1 GGEGGEERGGW
12 VGGKEVTARR
22 TGGENLEAATMGR
35 NAGSPSMNRAVH
47 AGSGAT
53 HVPADM
59 QPNLDTIRRHYDE
72 LVEMLQV
79 LQSQNTAVTVI
90 EPDETDF
97 TMGDETDRIEAALLR
112 VRRTLRWLVFFAV
125 LVLLAQ
131 VQSCVKAMLAAVP
144 LVMKLDL
151 GRFGWL

>member
-1 GGEGGEERGGW
+1 MLGW
-12 VGGKEVTARR
+12 KEMRARR
-22 TGGENLEAATMGR
+22 TVAENFEAATMGR

-59 QPNLDTIRRHYDE
+59 QPDLDALRRHYDE
-72 LVEMLQV
+72 LVEMLQR
-79 LQSQNTAVTVI
+79 QKTAVTAS

-112 VRRTLRWLVFFAV
+112 VRSTLRWLVFFAA
-125 LVLLAQ
+125 LAFLAQ
-131 VQSCVKAMLAAVP
+131 VPSCVNTILAAAHF
-144 LVMKLDL
+144 VMKLDL
-151 GRFGWL
+151 GKFGWL